1 MRARAAYVAGMS
13 SRSIHIPCPA
23 CGGKNRVAVERF
35 ADQPSCGRCKAAL
48 FPDHPVALDDA
59 TFATYVQ
66 RSELPVLV
74 DFWATWCPPCRAMA
88 PQFEAASQ
96 QQRGRVLFAKV
107 DADAAHQTSARFRI
121 QSIPTLILFRGGREI
136 ARQSGAISKQQIE
149 TWLASQL
156 ARSAQAA

>member
-1 MRARAAYVAGMS
+1 MS
-13 SRSIHIPCPA
+13 SRSVHIPCPA
-23 CGGKNRVAVERF
+23 CGGKNRVEAERF
-35 ADQPSCGRCKAAL
+35 ADQPSCGRCKTAL
-48 FPDHPVALDDA
+48 FPEHPAALDDT

-88 PQFEAASQ
+88 PQFEAAAQ
-96 QQRGRVLFAKV
+96 MQRGRVLFAKV
-107 DADAAHQTSARFRI
+107 DTDAAQQTSARFRI

-136 ARQSGAISKQQIE
+136 ARHSGAISKQQIE
-149 TWLASQL
+149 TWLATQL